1 MTDRSRGTGLR
12 WSSHGTVAELFTGR
26 HNSLGIMR
34 LLLACGV
41 VLSHAAS
48 LGFNTT
54 EFGHGFSRG
63 QTDIGKLS
71 VYAFFILSG
80 ILVTRSGVRLGLGRF
95 LWHRAL
101 RLLPGLWVCILFC
114 AFVLAPLLYRHLHDG
129 LDGFWSHPQGPFQ
142 YVWHNAHIIIVQ
154 KDISGVMSFGRSLGL
169 NHSDT
174 FNGPV
179 WTLHYEVMCYLAVG
193 VLAATGALKRSRRLV
208 LLITVFL
215 GWRVIREAVEHRY
228 YTGAGQASFFH
239 DFTVPVL
246 GYTSTNWYLYLGF
259 AFALGAVI
267 ELYKD
272 RIPVSDVLG
281 IGSIVV
287 LLASLRFGYL
297 FVVGIPAM
305 AYGLTYLAI
314 RLPEPFQRIGSRN
327 DYSYGIYIYGWAVQM
342 TLIVLGMTRWGF
354 WPFLAL
360 CYLGAGLMAYLS
372 WHLVEKRAMRLKDIG
387 TDWRPGSRFR
397 AGADDAPARGPADPA
412 RTQPVPEH
420 AGAS

>member
-26 HNSLGIMR
+26 HNSLGFMR
-34 LLLACGV
+34 LFLACGV

-48 LGFNTT
+48 LGFNNT

-101 RLLPGLWVCILFC
+101 RLLPGLWVCILVC
-114 AFVLAPLLYRHLHDG
+114 AFVLAPVLYWHLHG
-129 LDGFWSHPQGPFQ
+129 SLDGFIDHAQGPFQ

-154 KDISGVMSFGRSLGL
+154 KDISGVMSFGKSVGLGT
-169 NHSDT
+169 SDT

-193 VLAATGALKRSRRLV
+193 VLAATGALKKSRRLI

-215 GWRVIREAVEHRY
+215 GWRVIREAIEHRY
-228 YTGAGQASFFH
+228 YTGAGQASFFR
-239 DFTVPVL
+239 DFTVPIF

-272 RIPVSDVLG
+272 RIPVNDVLG

-287 LLASLRFGYL
+287 LLLSLRFGYL

-305 AYGLTYLAI
+305 AYGLTYVAI
-314 RLPEPFQRIGSRN
+314 RLPKPFQRICSRN
-327 DYSYGIYIYGWAVQM
+327 DYSYGIYIYGWAMQM
-342 TLIVLGMTRWGF
+342 TLILLGGTQWGF
-354 WPFLAL
+354 WPFLL
-360 CYLGAGLMAYLS
+360 LSYLAAGVMAYLS
-372 WHLVEKRAMRLKDIG
+372 WHLVEKRAMRFKDLG
-387 TDWRPGSRFR
+387 KNWTFGRPRP
-397 AGADDAPARGPADPA
+397 AAPAASESQGAPVPVAG
-412 RTQPVPEH
+412 PVPEK
-420 AGAS
+420 AGSPA